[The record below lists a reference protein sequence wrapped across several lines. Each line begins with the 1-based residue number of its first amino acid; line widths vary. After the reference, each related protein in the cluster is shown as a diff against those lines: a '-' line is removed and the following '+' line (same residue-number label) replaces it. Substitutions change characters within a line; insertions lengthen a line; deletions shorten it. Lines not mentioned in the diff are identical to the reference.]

1 MHLKVEVMQKNQA
14 SQERMRSLFINL
26 TVVVVFVS
34 LMLGFILH
42 FEESTPNIK
51 RVVLEN
57 LALQYAES
65 VNNAHWQWQGEGR
78 PAIVMLVDYAPSLNQ
93 SGELVEK
100 GRRAIFMS
108 HLGWPKAEPSSQGCE
123 QLWQMVLNI
132 PLEING
138 FKIYAEYYDGV
149 KLSDSALDSTCRYRL
164 SVGPYFEYKVY
175 TGQVSAVTSK

>member
-1 MHLKVEVMQKNQA
+1 MEKNQG
-14 SQERMRSLFINL
+14 SEERLRSVFINL
-26 TVVVVFVS
+26 TVVGVFVS
-34 LMLGFILH
+34 LMLGFILY

-51 RVVLEN
+51 QLMLEN

-78 PAIVMLVDYAPSLNQ
+78 PGIVMLVDYAPSLNQ
-93 SGELVEK
+93 SKELVEK

-108 HLGWPKAEPSSQGCE
+108 HLGWPKAELSSKGCE
-123 QLWQMVLNI
+123 QLWQMMLNF

-138 FKIYAEYYDGV
+138 FKIYAEFYDGLKV
-149 KLSDSALDSTCRYRL
+149 SDNAQDSSCRYRL

-175 TGQVSAVTSK
+175 LGQVSKVINK